1 MVILSQN
8 KKWIVNFE
16 NLVEIRFF
24 PHDRYPFE
32 DNMEGYDL
40 YGIIQS
46 GEDIILGIYDTEE
59 RAKEVL
65 LEIATH
71 NASFNLFK
79 CSDAE
84 KQKRA
89 LEEFLEKGMIFD
101 IYEMPEEWGG
111 LYGR

>member
-8 KKWIVNFE
+8 KKRIINFE
-16 NLVEIRFF
+16 NLVEIRVFV
-24 PHDRYPFE
+24 HNIYPLK
-32 DNMEGYDL
+32 DNVEGYEL
-40 YGIIQS
+40 QGMMQS
-46 GEDIILGIYDTEE
+46 GKYIILGIYETEE

-71 NASFNLFK
+71 NASFDLFK

-89 LEEFLEKGMIFD
+89 MKEFLEKGMMFD
-101 IYEMPEEWGG
+101 VYEMPEK
-111 LYGR
+111 